1 MAGRSILI
9 TGCSSGIGHCA
20 ALGLKE
26 RGWQV
31 FAGVRKEE
39 DRGRLAAEGLEAL
52 IADYDDEATLA
63 AALDQVL
70 TRTGGRLDALF
81 NNGGYAQPG
90 ALEDLSTAD
99 LRAQFESNLFGWH
112 ELIRRVIPV
121 MRRQGS
127 GRIVNCAS
135 ILGFVAAPF
144 RGAYVASK
152 YALEGLSDTL
162 RLELRAPAS
171 MSSSSS
177 RDRSG
182 AASPSMA
189 AIARGPPSTSPLRPT
204 GRSTRRNCARWRSAG
219 QAGDRFRLGPEAVLA
234 KLVRALDSPHPRARY
249 RVTLPSHAAALM
261 KRLLPT
267 SLLDRILAS
276 AR

>member
-20 ALGLKE
+20 AHGLKD

-31 FAGVRKEE
+31 FAGVRKEA
-39 DRGRLAAEGLEAL
+39 DRARLAAEGLDAL
-52 IADYDDEATLA
+52 IADYDDEPTLA
-63 AALDQVL
+63 AAVDHVL
-70 TRTGGRLDALF
+70 ARTDGRLDALF

-99 LRAQFESNLFGWH
+99 LRAQFESNFFGWH
-112 ELIRRVIPV
+112 ELTRRVIPV

-152 YALEGLSDTL
+152 FALEGLSDTL
-162 RLELRAPAS
+162 RLELRGSGIHVIIIEPGPIRSRFAEHG
-171 MSSSSS
+171 
-177 RDRSG
+177 RDRARTTIDV
-182 AASPSMA
+182 AASAHRA
-189 AIARGPPSTSPLRPT
+189 AYEEELRQMEH
-204 GRSTRRNCARWRSAG
+204 GA
-219 QAGDRFRLGPEAVLA
+219 QAGDRFRLGPEAVLT
-234 KLVRALDSPHPRARY
+234 KLVQALDSPHPRARY

-267 SLLDRILAS
+267 GLLDRILAN

>member
-20 ALGLKE
+20 AHGLKD

-31 FAGVRKEE
+31 FAGVRKEADE
-39 DRGRLAAEGLEAL
+39 ARLAAEGLDAL
-52 IADYDDEATLA
+52 IADYDDEPTLA
-63 AALDQVL
+63 AAVDHVL
-70 TRTGGRLDALF
+70 ARTDGRLDALF

-99 LRAQFESNLFGWH
+99 LRAQFESNFFGWH
-112 ELIRRVIPV
+112 ELTRRVIPV

-152 YALEGLSDTL
+152 FALEGLSDTL
-162 RLELRAPAS
+162 RLELRGSGIHVIIIEPGPIRSRFAEHG
-171 MSSSSS
+171 
-177 RDRSG
+177 RDRARTTIDV
-182 AASPSMA
+182 AASAHRA
-189 AIARGPPSTSPLRPT
+189 AYEEELRQMEH
-204 GRSTRRNCARWRSAG
+204 GA
-219 QAGDRFRLGPEAVLA
+219 QAGDRFRLGPEAVLT
-234 KLVRALDSPHPRARY
+234 KLVQALDSPHPRARY

-267 SLLDRILAS
+267 GLLDRILAN

>member
-1 MAGRSILI
+1 M
-9 TGCSSGIGHCA
+9 
-20 ALGLKE
+20 
-26 RGWQV
+26 
-31 FAGVRKEE
+31 
-39 DRGRLAAEGLEAL
+39 LA
-52 IADYDDEATLA
+52 
-63 AALDQVL
+63 
-70 TRTGGRLDALF
+70 RTGGRLDALF

-112 ELIRRVIPV
+112 ELTRRVIPV

-162 RLELRAPAS
+162 RLELRGSGIHVIIIEPGPIRSRFAEHG
-171 MSSSSS
+171 
-177 RDRSG
+177 RDRARTTIDV
-182 AASPSMA
+182 AASAHRA
-189 AIARGPPSTSPLRPT
+189 AYEEELRRMERG
-204 GRSTRRNCARWRSAG
+204 G
-219 QAGDRFRLGPEAVLA
+219 QGGDRFRLGPEAVLA
-234 KLVRALDSPHPRARY
+234 KLVQALDSPHPRARY

-261 KRLLPT
+261 KRWLPT
-267 SLLDRILAS
+267 GLLDRILIN